1 MSRPTQIT
9 SPGARVFL
17 SPVLFPPPPRRAS
30 CFDPFIHTHTVQF
43 LARCAHGGGL
53 FGDRDRPT
61 HG

>member
-17 SPVLFPPPPRRAS
+17 SPVLFPPPAVRVVLILL
-30 CFDPFIHTHTVQF
+30 FTHTVQF